1 MVTYLFMDAI
11 SFPTNFGKAFTD
23 KLNETLPPN
32 IKLKDCMQIM
42 AEHNLLYKLT
52 HVNPKLFLFTRLTGV
67 VWGSAHLTATGMQQ
81 QLSEWVG
88 TGKPL

>member
-1 MVTYLFMDAI
+1 MFMDAI
-11 SFPTNFGKAFTD
+11 SFPTNFEKAFTD

-42 AEHNLLYKLT
+42 AEHKLLYKLQN
-52 HVNPKLFLFTRLTGV
+52 VNPKLFLFTRLTGV
-67 VWGSAHLTATGMQQ
+67 VWGSAHSTATGMQQ
-81 QLSEWVG
+81 QFAVWEV

>member
-1 MVTYLFMDAI
+1 MFMDAI
-11 SFPTNFGKAFTD
+11 SFPTNFEKAFTD

-42 AEHNLLYKLT
+42 AEHNLLYKLP
-52 HVNPKLFLFTRLTGV
+52 HVNPKLFFVHKANRGGLGLNPF
-67 VWGSAHLTATGMQQ
+67 LTATGMQQ